1 MAIILKIVI
10 TIIIAIT
17 IDYFP
22 LVWYFC
28 SDFDERS
35 LKMIGMKK
43 LIFLSGCLI
52 ASCAALFAADE
63 QQLFDAVKSKNLSRV
78 NMYSYANAN
87 QLFKQG
93 GKAMTAFQLA
103 VENGDLNIATALLV
117 DGNADV
123 NADYGVEPPLFIAIR
138 NNNSKMMNLLLHH
151 GADINI
157 MYNNLTP
164 ILVCVTK
171 ARGNSSH
178 ILRELIKSAEN
189 NGISIDWSWQD
200 EKRRGILHYACTG
213 GDFNTMQNGN
223 ADIVGLLLESSLC
236 PVTAQ
241 DVNGWTAL
249 HMAAYAGRSEIMFQ
263 FLKGRNGSEAFSI
276 ENHDGFTPIGLLIF
290 NSKTTGRLDLGII
303 TVAASKVNFTVEY
316 LNPPANTM
324 SDNGIFVI
332 AENSDTNRVC
342 QIFES
347 FSKSNNKLA
356 ELKDRNGTPLLC
368 RAVQDDWNPEIV
380 KILLK
385 NYRGD
390 WKKIREGG
398 RRGKNAIEIMRANHS
413 EDLYQDIFDLYMN

>member
-1 MAIILKIVI
+1 
-10 TIIIAIT
+10 
-17 IDYFP
+17 
-22 LVWYFC
+22 
-28 SDFDERS
+28 
-35 LKMIGMKK
+35 MIGMKK

-157 MYNNLTP
+157 MYDNLTP
-164 ILVCVTK
+164 ILYCITK
-171 ARGNSSH
+171 AHGNSSQT
-178 ILRELIKSAEN
+178 LYNLIKSAEN
-189 NGISIDWSWQD
+189 NGISIDWSWRD
-200 EKRRGILHYACTG
+200 EFRRGILHYACTG
-213 GDFNTMQNGN
+213 GDFNMMRNGD
-223 ADIVGLLLESSLC
+223 ADAVGLLLESSLC
-236 PVTAQ
+236 PSTAQ

-249 HMAAYAGRSEIMFQ
+249 HMAAYAGRSEIMLQ

-276 ENHDGFTPIGLLIF
+276 ENRDGVTPIGLLIF
-290 NSKTTGRLDLGII
+290 NSETTDRLDLGII
-303 TVAASKVNFTVEY
+303 ATAVSKMKFTVEY
-316 LNPPANTM
+316 FNPPADAM

-347 FSKSNNKLA
+347 LSKSNNKLA

-368 RAVQDDWNPEIV
+368 RAVQDNWSSEIV
-380 KILLK
+380 EILLK

-398 RRGKNAIEIMRANHS
+398 RGGKNVIEIMRANHS